1 MVNQLMKYSLKRLTL
16 NWKNKKMKIFA
27 AIFAVILVVI
37 VYSADSPQLR
47 WSMTSEKARIVLDAP
62 GGETAQFEVKNGGK
76 QLIVHVPLSKALLYL
91 ITPIPPLTLDGLPPA
106 AGEDGAEKY
115 LPLPF
120 NFFKDDVLSNA
131 MVTVDGINMNLELN
145 LLKARKFVFLT
156 MPADN
161 NKPFRAVIDVYK
173 NFKNIS
179 ETTLTPAIKYTRYEI
194 QDDTSYIFA
203 HFVTVD
209 LNDKRVALKV
219 VPAVGKENVVDMTTR
234 VGGVCG
240 VNAGYFM
247 GDAKPVGL
255 LKSAGQILSM
265 PLWKRTAMGL
275 TANGGVKFGN
285 PTGGYTVIF
294 PDDVEMEALEHLDA
308 TILPIPPTA
317 EVYPGKIY
325 STAPAG
331 NNTIS
336 VIVKNNIITTLPITP
351 IPLLNDE
358 YCVLLRGGM
367 AEMYRGKLNV
377 GATLKIF
384 EKIAADWRDIN
395 DAVGAGPRL
404 LNAGNVAITAE
415 IEKFKPDIAK
425 GSPSRTAIGITAG
438 NKLIMVSVEAPKVY
452 GGGATLDQLATF
464 LKSRG
469 AVDAMNFDG
478 GASTTMAIGNSA
490 VNLEDKAWRRPV
502 ASSLVI
508 TDERMLGKIAA
519 TNTVKDK

>member
-1 MVNQLMKYSLKRLTL
+1 MTL
-16 NWKNKKMKIFA
+16 NWKNKKMKIIA
-27 AIFAVILVVI
+27 AIFAAILVI
-37 VYSADSPQLR
+37 TAYSVDSPQLR
-47 WSMTSEKARIVLDAP
+47 WSVTSEKARIVLDAP
-62 GGETAQFEVKNGGK
+62 GGESAQFEVKNGGK
-76 QLIVHVPLSKALLYL
+76 QLVVHVPLNKALLYS
-91 ITPIPPLTLDGLPPA
+91 ITPIPPLTPDGLPPA
-106 AGEDGAEKY
+106 VGEDGAEKY
-115 LPLPF
+115 LPLPL

-145 LLKARKFVFLT
+145 LLKTRKYIFLT
-156 MPADN
+156 MPADKD
-161 NKPFRAVIDVYK
+161 KPFRAVIDVYK

-179 ETTLTPAIKYTRYEI
+179 ESRLTPGITYTRYET
-194 QDDTSYIFA
+194 QDDTGYFSA
-203 HFVTVD
+203 HIITAD
-209 LNDKRVALKV
+209 LTDKRVALKI
-219 VPAVGKENVVDMTTR
+219 VPAVGKENVADMTVRT
-234 VGGVCG
+234 GGVCG

-247 GDAKPVGL
+247 GEAKPVGL

-265 PLWKRTAMGL
+265 PLWKRTALGL
-275 TANGGVKFGN
+275 TADGGVKFGN

-294 PDDVEMEALEHLDA
+294 PDNVEIEALEHLDA
-308 TILPIPPTA
+308 SILPVPPNA

-336 VIVKNNIITTLPITP
+336 VIVKNNLITTLPTAP
-351 IPLLNDE
+351 IPLQNDE
-358 YCVLLRGGM
+358 YCVLLRGVM
-367 AEMYRGKLNV
+367 ADMCRDKLNV
-377 GATLKIF
+377 GATVKVF
-384 EKIAADWRDIN
+384 EKIADDWRNIN

-404 LNAGNVAITAE
+404 LNAGNVAITAD

-425 GSPSRTAIGITAG
+425 GSPSRTAIGITAD
-438 NKLIMVSVEAPKVY
+438 NKLILVSVEAPKVY
-452 GGGATLDQLATF
+452 GGGATLDQLAAF
-464 LKSRG
+464 MKSRG

-478 GASTTMAIGNSA
+478 GASTTMAIGNNV